1 MTRIPRTQA
10 VYSMSAG
17 HAPAARVPSGETV
30 VFETTDCYGGQIV
43 REEQLLG
50 GIDWDEINPAT
61 GPLFVEGAQ
70 PGDLLK
76 VSVLDIRIAGHG
88 VMTAMPGEGAVGCK
102 LTGDRTRII
111 PVRDGRVHFS
121 DRVVL
126 DAAPMI
132 GVIGTAPAEGWE
144 IPTGTPDVHGGNMD
158 NTRICKGSVLYLPV
172 NVEGALLAVGDLH
185 ALMADGEVLICG
197 LEIAG
202 EVEAKVEVVKGADLP
217 VPVVVSGGAVMTV
230 ASAPTL
236 DQAALDATH
245 HMMDLMTAG
254 GTVDPQEAGMLLSL
268 KGDLRICQIVDP
280 MKTARM
286 EVPLSLLDACGV
298 RLP

>member
-76 VSVLDIRIAGHG
+76 VSVLDIRIADHG

-132 GVIGTAPAEGWE
+132 GVIGTAPAEGRE
-144 IPTGTPDVHGGNMD
+144 IPTDTPDVHGGNMD

-217 VPVVVSGGAVMTV
+217 VPVVVSGGAAMAV

>member
-132 GVIGTAPAEGWE
+132 GVIGTAPAEGRE

-217 VPVVVSGGAVMTV
+217 VPVLVSGGAVMTV

-286 EVPLSLLDACGV
+286 EVPLSLLDTCGV